1 MEAQIKQLFDILN
14 RQTLVYESIL
24 KLSKQKTDL
33 IVAGKI
39 KELENLVK
47 LEQALVLQIS
57 RLEKQREETSE
68 ELSSQLALQED
79 QNKISITNLLN
90 HLNDEQQ
97 EQLKSFQQKMKEIVE
112 ELKNTNELNAKLIK
126 QSLEYIE
133 FSMNMITGTSVSG
146 TQYEDK
152 GTTKDSKGTRNLF
165 DIKL

>member
-1 MEAQIKQLFDILN
+1 METQIKQLIDILN
-14 RQTLVYESIL
+14 RQTMVYESIL

-47 LEQALVLQIS
+47 LEQVLVLQIS
-57 RLEKQREETSE
+57 RLEQQREETIES
-68 ELSSQLALQED
+68 LSSQLALQHED
-79 QNKISITNLLN
+79 ISITNLLT
-90 HLNDEQQ
+90 HLKEEQQ
-97 EQLKSFQQKMKEIVE
+97 AQLISFQKRMKETIE
-112 ELKNTNELNAKLIK
+112 ELKNTNDLNAKLIK

-152 GTTKDSKGTRNLF
+152 GTTKDSKGTRSLF
-165 DIKL
+165 DVKL